1 MFVLR
6 QAHELP
12 STAGGWVRELVT
24 VVSQG
29 YLKWSIDSGFKTLS
43 LAHQTTCSIP
53 AGDVCCVFFGRKAGE
68 RECETTRRKLASCG
82 CVKTYAR

>member
-29 YLKWSIDSGFKTLS
+29 YLKWSINSGFKTLS
-43 LAHQTTCSIP
+43 LAHQKAGSIP
-53 AGDVCCVFFGRKAGE
+53 ASGVCGVFFGRKAGE
-68 RECETTRRKLASCG
+68 RECETMPRKLASCG
-82 CVKTYAR
+82 GVKTCAR